1 MITLTDDIRKRLERA
16 IERRWGQSLSIDIL
30 PTAMGNWM
38 VCDRENGARLLVSTR
53 RNRVRV
59 ITEYAPREW

>member
-1 MITLTDDIRKRLERA
+1 LERA
-16 IERRWGQSLSIDIL
+16 IERRWGQSLSVDIL
-30 PTAMGNWM
+30 PTALGNWM